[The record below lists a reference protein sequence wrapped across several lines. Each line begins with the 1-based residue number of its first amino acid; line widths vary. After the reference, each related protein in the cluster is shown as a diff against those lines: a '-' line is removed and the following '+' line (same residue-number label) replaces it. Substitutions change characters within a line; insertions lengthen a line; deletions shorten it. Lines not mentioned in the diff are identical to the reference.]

1 MAKKYIDADLLLK
14 KINDIEE
21 EARKVRVS
29 GKDKEAIGA
38 DGKVR
43 LCLKLKAII
52 GSLQQELVE
61 VKVKPLMGYHKS
73 CGFVATEIELQGY
86 GVICENG
93 EGKIYTEK

>member
-1 MAKKYIDADLLLK
+1 MKYIDAEPLLK
-14 KINDIEE
+14 EINHIEE

-29 GKDKEAIGA
+29 GTDKEAIGA

-52 GSLQQELVE
+52 GSLQQEFVE

-73 CGFVATEIELQGY
+73 CGFVATEIELQDC

-93 EGKIYTEK
+93 EGKIYIKE